1 MSLPEPPAPNQVR
14 RQRVRKEATNSG
26 PGNGQ
31 ASEIPAAATG
41 GEKLPPVPPKDV
53 TPKRTRRTANGSAQM
68 LIKRSVS
75 PDGRIDSVSVEFS
88 MPVSDIS
95 NGEIKDK
102 ALTTLKLQK
111 EIVADFL
118 KLNGEKQAAF
128 VSPASKPPQPTPQNG
143 QPVFARMIDIGKVN
157 GRWGERYCINFQVD
171 GRRSRLFGSAEQL
184 AANIVA
190 AGYEFEPE
198 NIEDRLRLNLACRV
212 TTKPSDDGKF

>member
-1 MSLPEPPAPNQVR
+1 
-14 RQRVRKEATNSG
+14 
-26 PGNGQ
+26 
-31 ASEIPAAATG
+31 
-41 GEKLPPVPPKDV
+41 
-53 TPKRTRRTANGSAQM
+53 M